1 MKTINITTTKN
12 NEIIDITNKI
22 QDLIDFE
29 EGFVYIYCP
38 HTTAGLT
45 INENADP
52 DVKKDVIESLN
63 SFVRELSIFKH
74 MEGNSTAHVKSI
86 LTGKFLQIAVENRK
100 LVLGT
105 WDGIMFCEYDGP
117 RNRTIKVKINEE

>member
-1 MKTINITTTKN
+1 MNTIDITTKSN
-12 NEIIDITNKI
+12 EEIIDITDKV
-22 QDLIDFE
+22 QDLIDFD

-52 DVKKDVIESLN
+52 DVKTDVLKSLTNIVKDLPD
-63 SFVRELSIFKH
+63 FQH

-86 LTGKFLQIAVENRK
+86 LTGKFLQVAVEKRK

-105 WDGIMFCEYDGP
+105 WDGIMFCEFDGP
-117 RNRTIKVKINEE
+117 RNRHIKVKTVEE

>member
-1 MKTINITTTKN
+1 MQTINLTTNKKE
-12 NEIIDITNKI
+12 EIIDITTKV
-22 QDLIDFE
+22 QELIDFE
-29 EGFVYIYCP
+29 DGFVYMYCP

-52 DVKKDVIESLN
+52 DVKTDVVKSLN
-63 SFVRELSIFKH
+63 NIVRELPEFQH

-86 LTGKFLQIAVENRK
+86 LTGKFLQIAVENSK

-105 WDGIMFCEYDGP
+105 WDGIMFMEFDGP
-117 RNRTIKVKINEE
+117 RNRNVKIKLIEK